1 MFLLIQKYNKNGYKK
16 KSPEE
21 LRENKILN
29 RACREVEGFAELLHR
44 FERNI
49 SILGRSVKTFDNYS
63 RHIAVMALHFK
74 ILPTELDPEQVKDYL
89 FELQQRSKT
98 PSQSYFKHSVYGLR
112 FLLKTEGLPYDFL
125 HLPAIPKVNKLP
137 VILSREEI
145 WRMLKS
151 ADLLKHKLVIGLI
164 YGCGLR
170 CMELRNIELSHLDFD
185 RKMLHIVQGKG
196 GKDRYVPLSE
206 HLIRG
211 LQTFIKIE
219 NPQQYLFNG
228 NKNRNIE
235 EIDALKTTNST
246 EEVPDF
252 DSRYSQRGVQWVIK
266 TISKKAK
273 IFKDVHTH
281 TLRHSYATHLLED
294 GVPIIMVQ
302 KLLGHE
308 RIESTMEYLH
318 CCQLSQQNPHSP
330 LDTVFERCGKSG
342 NPK

>member
-1 MFLLIQKYNKNGYKK
+1 MVYASNFFLEAFTYFVAAL
-16 KSPEE
+16 
-21 LRENKILN
+21 
-29 RACREVEGFAELLHR
+29 
-44 FERNI
+44 
-49 SILGRSVKTFDNYS
+49 
-63 RHIAVMALHFK
+63 ALHFK
-74 ILPTELDPEQVKDYL
+74 TLPTELDPEQVKDYL

-98 PSQSYFKHSVYGLR
+98 PSQTYFKHTVYGLR
-112 FLLKTEGLPYDFL
+112 FLLKTEGLPYSFL
-125 HLPAIPKVNKLP
+125 HLPTIAKVKKLP

-145 WRMLKS
+145 WRMLQS
-151 ADLLKHKLVIGLI
+151 AELLKHKLLIGLI

-170 CMELRNIELSHLDFD
+170 CMEVRNIELQHLDFD

-211 LQTFIKIE
+211 LKTFISIE
-219 NPQQYLFNG
+219 NPERYLFNG
-228 NKNRNIE
+228 NQNRNIE
-235 EIDALKTTNST
+235 DIDVLAPNRK
-246 EEVPDF
+246 DF

-266 TISKKAK
+266 TISKKAGITK
-273 IFKDVHTH
+273 EVHTH

-318 CCQLSQQNPHSP
+318 VCQLSDQKPRSP
-330 LDTVFERCGKSG
+330 LDTVFTLCSRNAG
-342 NPK
+342 PK